1 MTDDPHRRIVVLQA
15 EVDLLRANNERLKS
29 EIGRLRAEVEHDH
42 GMAYLT
48 EIMAQVEAQGDE

>member
-1 MTDDPHRRIVVLQA
+1 MTDDTHRRIVVLQA

-42 GMAYLT
+42 WMGYLL
-48 EIMAQVEAQGDE
+48 EIMAQEEACDE